1 MTEVVAPNKTLYVR
15 NLDEAIKL
23 PILKQELETLFS
35 QFGPV
40 LNVIA
45 HKNLRMRGQAFVV
58 FEDLPSAEKA
68 LSIVQDFPFHGKK
81 IAVNYAKTQSDDT
94 VKRERTDDEFER
106 HKMRRLE
113 VKGTEPTP
121 PSRQTRLTGVERKK
135 VELETRA
142 KTKTQPLVAA
152 AVKKPAPRP
161 VQPIIPSTNLPPN
174 KVLFL
179 QNLPDSAT
187 KEELQGIYGR
197 YPGFRAVRVVPGRKG
212 IAFVDFDTE
221 SDAGTAKVS
230 TSKLVMDGQQ
240 VLVTYQRKIV

>member
-1 MTEVVAPNKTLYVR
+1 MTEVVVPNKTLYVR

-81 IAVNYAKTQSDDT
+81 MAVNYAKTQSDDT

-106 HKMRRLE
+106 HKMGRLE
-113 VKGTEPTP
+113 VKGNESPH
-121 PSRQTRLTGVERKK
+121 
-135 VELETRA
+135 
-142 KTKTQPLVAA
+142 PLI
-152 AVKKPAPRP
+152 
-161 VQPIIPSTNLPPN
+161 QE
-174 KVLFL
+174 
-179 QNLPDSAT
+179 D
-187 KEELQGIYGR
+187 
-197 YPGFRAVRVVPGRKG
+197 
-212 IAFVDFDTE
+212 
-221 SDAGTAKVS
+221 
-230 TSKLVMDGQQ
+230 
-240 VLVTYQRKIV
+240 